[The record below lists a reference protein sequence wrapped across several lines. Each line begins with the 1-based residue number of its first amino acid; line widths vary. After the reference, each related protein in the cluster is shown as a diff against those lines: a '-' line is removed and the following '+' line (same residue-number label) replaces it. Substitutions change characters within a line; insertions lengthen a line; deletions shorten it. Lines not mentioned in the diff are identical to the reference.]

1 MIERKPRT
9 WVGLCALAVLG
20 VTTLTADTL
29 VLRTGRRV
37 RGELVSVRDGRIE
50 FDEDS
55 GRRLR
60 YDADEVDRIEFDS
73 RRDRDR
79 DRDRTYRRD
88 DEVIHEIGRPRGLR
102 ERSVAVSASEHWTDT
117 GVEVRSGQEIYFNA
131 SGQVTWGKD
140 RRDGP
145 EGERGSP
152 RNPGRPIPN
161 RPGAALI
168 GKVGGSGDPFFIG
181 NDETAIRVRSSGRLY
196 LGVNDD
202 FLLDN
207 SGSFHVIVYY

>member
-1 MIERKPRT
+1 MIERRPGT
-9 WVGLCALAVLG
+9 WVGLGALAVIG
-20 VTTLTADTL
+20 VTTLAADTL
-29 VLRTGRRV
+29 VLRSGRRV

-50 FDEDS
+50 FEEDS
-55 GRRLR
+55 GRRRR
-60 YDADEVDRIEFDS
+60 YDVDDVDRVEFES
-73 RRDRDR
+73 RDRYRDRDTGSR
-79 DRDRTYRRD
+79 HD
-88 DEVIHEIGRPRGLR
+88 DDVIQEIGRPRGLR
-102 ERSVAVSASEHWTDT
+102 ERSVSVSASEHWTDT
-117 GVEVRSGQEIYFNA
+117 GVEVRSGQEIYFDA
-131 SGQVTWGKD
+131 SGQVTWGRD

-161 RPGAALI
+161 RAGAALI

-196 LGVNDD
+196 LGINDD

-207 SGSFHVIVYY
+207 SGRFQVIVYY

>member
-1 MIERKPRT
+1 MIERNPRT

-29 VLRTGRRV
+29 ILRNGRRV
-37 RGELVSVRDGRIE
+37 RGELVSVRDGRVE
-50 FDEDS
+50 FDEDY

-60 YDADEVDRIEFDS
+60 YEVDEVDRIEFDS
-73 RRDRDR
+73 GRDR

-88 DEVIHEIGRPRGLR
+88 DDVIHETGRPRGLR
-102 ERSVAVSASEHWTDT
+102 ERSVAVSASEQWTDT
-117 GVEVRSGQEIYFNA
+117 GVEVRSGREIYFNA
-131 SGQVTWGKD
+131 SGKVTWGRD

-161 RPGAALI
+161 RAGAALI
-168 GKVGGSGDPFFIG
+168 GKVGSSGDPFFIG
-181 NDETAIRVRSSGRLY
+181 NDESAIRVRSSGRLY